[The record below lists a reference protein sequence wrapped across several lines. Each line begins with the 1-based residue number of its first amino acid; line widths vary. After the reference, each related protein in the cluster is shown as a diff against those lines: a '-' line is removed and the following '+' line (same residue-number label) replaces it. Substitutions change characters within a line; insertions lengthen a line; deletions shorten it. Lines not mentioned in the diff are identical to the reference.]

1 MRVAVI
7 SSILSVLVALPS
19 TAGAQS
25 AAERVAA
32 RASKAHDTYCAEV
45 AGVGD
50 ESDAALALVEVGA
63 AWAEVAQVYEATGT
77 EWLLYWRGVLAQC
90 LSQDDRAAEALSA
103 FLASDT
109 ATEGLAAMVGD
120 ARKRLRRL
128 RPDYVPPS
136 SAKPP
141 PTPEDRQ
148 RAGRAAGGV
157 VLALGAAGAGVGSGV
172 GFAQFSGTRA
182 AVTTELL
189 LASESEALITQG
201 SGQVVAGVG
210 LAIGAGVAAVASIA
224 AFAGS
229 GRSGGARVV
238 VAPTAVAGGVGLVV
252 GGRW

>member
-1 MRVAVI
+1 MRIAVLL
-7 SSILSVLVALPS
+7 SILVALSS

-25 AAERVAA
+25 AAEEVAA
-32 RASKAHDTYCAEV
+32 KASKAHDTYCAEV

-90 LSQDDRAAEALSA
+90 LSQDDRAAEALIA
-103 FLASDT
+103 FLESDT

-120 ARKRLRRL
+120 ARKRLKRL
-128 RPDYVPPS
+128 RPDYVPPRP
-136 SAKPP
+136 AKPP
-141 PTPEDRQ
+141 STPEDRK
-148 RAGRAAGGV
+148 RAGRAASGV

-172 GFAQFSGTRA
+172 GFAQFSETRA

-189 LASESEALITQG
+189 VASESETLITQG
-201 SGQVVAGVG
+201 NGQVVAGVG
-210 LAIGAGVAAVASIA
+210 LAVGAGVAVVASIV

-229 GRSGGARVV
+229 RRSGGAK
-238 VAPTAVAGGVGLVV
+238 VAIVPTTMAGGVGLVI